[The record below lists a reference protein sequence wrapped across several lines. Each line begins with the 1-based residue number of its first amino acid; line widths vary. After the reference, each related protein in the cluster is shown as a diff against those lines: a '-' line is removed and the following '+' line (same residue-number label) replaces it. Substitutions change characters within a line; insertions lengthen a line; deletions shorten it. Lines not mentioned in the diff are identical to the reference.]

1 MKCGPT
7 RKTSD
12 EEEEEE
18 EEKKKEENCGDTH
31 TALKGEELEEGSPAR
46 ARLGLT
52 RVINYQNTKVCG
64 KHDVC

>member
-31 TALKGEELEEGSPAR
+31 TALKGEEQQAMCSLLE
-46 ARLGLT
+46 
-52 RVINYQNTKVCG
+52 VW
-64 KHDVC
+64 

>member
-18 EEKKKEENCGDTH
+18 EEKKKEDNCGDTH
-31 TALKGEELEEGSPAR
+31 TALKGEEQQAMCSLLEESVVMTDWLVA
-46 ARLGLT
+46 
-52 RVINYQNTKVCG
+52 
-64 KHDVC
+64 D